1 MKPQQAILT
10 SFKRLKDK
18 SVNVTFNLQEISSED
33 FMEID
38 TEIDSFGIVY
48 FSLKGILTEQEKKA
62 IDDVSL
68 EVNGKTQSERIR
80 NVLYRL
86 HEQSDTE
93 ESFEMFYKRKTNEVV
108 EHWKSKLI

>member
-68 EVNGKTQSERIR
+68 DIGGKTQSARIR
-80 NVLYRL
+80 NVLYVL
-86 HEQSDTE
+86 YNQTDTNLTFE
-93 ESFEMFYKRKTNEVV
+93 EFYKQETNKTIEGYKN
-108 EHWKSKLI
+108 KLI

>member
-38 TEIDSFGIVY
+38 TQIDSFGIVY
-48 FSLKGILTEQEKKA
+48 FSLKGILTDQEKKA
-62 IDDVSL
+62 IDEVSL
-68 EVNGKTQSERIR
+68 EVGGKTQSERIR

-86 HEQSDTE
+86 HEQTETE
-93 ESFEMFYKRKTNEVV
+93 EEFDSFYKRKTNEII
-108 EHWKSKLI
+108 EHFKNKLI